1 LKKNR
6 KSRKQR
12 KKIKEN
18 KKQIGTRITKKAPTV
33 ESIENLTER
42 EKTIHLAKHIFIT
55 LSYVFLAIGVLIFEW
70 SIFTILF
77 SYLLEFI
84 TLILL
89 FSVSNFATSTKV
101 KYQHDNRLN
110 VIGGAIPLVIF
121 NYIIIV
127 VISNSIEKKLIF
139 PEIGVNYFLEEI
151 LPSSIMIIAGY
162 VLSVVKLPR
171 DLIKNVLSNN
181 LKYQALCL
189 TGINI
194 FGLIIFSGFFT
205 ANRLI
210 IIITLIAMRILLE
223 WIFEKQMRII

>member
-1 LKKNR
+1 
-6 KSRKQR
+6 
-12 KKIKEN
+12 
-18 KKQIGTRITKKAPTV
+18 
-33 ESIENLTER
+33 LTEK
-42 EKTIHLAKHIFIT
+42 EKSNHLAKHIFIT

-84 TLILL
+84 ILILI
-89 FSVSNFATSTKV
+89 FSLSNFATSTKV

-139 PEIGVNYFLEEI
+139 PKIGLDYILEEI
-151 LPSSIMIIAGY
+151 LPSSIMIIVGY
-162 VLSVVKLPR
+162 VLSVVKLPH
-171 DLIKNVLSNN
+171 DSIKNVLSDN
-181 LKYQALCL
+181 LKYQVLCL
-189 TGINI
+189 TVINI
-194 FGLIIFSGFFT
+194 LGLIIFSEFYT

-210 IIITLIAMRILLE
+210 IIITLITMRILLE